1 MQFKVMRFADEYAGG
16 VSESIGRLQKS
27 TTSAEER
34 LAVQSW
40 KHQQVESAYLIASG
54 PNWVAN
60 AVDMV
65 VLATLTRMV
74 LEDAWVA
81 ETYGERARFVLETHI
96 TLEQSSWELVAG
108 FLTEDQRQ
116 RLKQIIEEWR
126 RKNPQIRAVG
136 YIHFN
141 DFAKSAGTTF
151 ESEEKRSDSLFSLL
165 RLDPFNSLDPAVREI
180 TETRQLA
187 ERTIFYLQRAPGL
200 LDMQIERMSYAFAVM
215 PETKTVLADLD
226 RISLLGSAAA
236 QLVNTLPQTLATER
250 QALVAQLMGELEA
263 RRGAIAEISGDLRA
277 TLVAGTDTA
286 NALHA
291 TLESLDRITARFAA
305 KPGEAATKE
314 KGPPFDIRQ
323 YTQMLQ
329 ELAASTRELNALAA
343 RVDGALPGVQQA
355 TATVSANMER
365 LTSQLFWRLV
375 ILLVIAVGLV
385 FGAAIAYRATVSRMR

>member
-1 MQFKVMRFADEYAGG
+1 
-16 VSESIGRLQKS
+16 
-27 TTSAEER
+27 
-34 LAVQSW
+34 
-40 KHQQVESAYLIASG
+40 
-54 PNWVAN
+54 
-60 AVDMV
+60 
-65 VLATLTRMV
+65 VL
-74 LEDAWVA
+74 D
-81 ETYGERARFVLETHI
+81 THI
-96 TLEQSSWELVAG
+96 RREQEAWAIVAG
-108 FLTEDQRQ
+108 MLSTEQQ
-116 RLKQIIEEWR
+116 AGVKEIIDDWR
-126 RKNPQIRAVG
+126 AKNPQVRAVG

-141 DFAKSAGTTF
+141 EFAKALGT
-151 ESEEKRSDSLFSLL
+151 SEDDKKRTDSLFSLL

-200 LDMQIERMSYAFAVM
+200 LDMQIERMTYAFAVM
-215 PETKTVLADLD
+215 PESKALLADIE
-226 RISLLGSAAA
+226 RISLLGSAADR
-236 QLVNTLPQTLATER
+236 LVNTLPQTLSAER
-250 QALVAQLMGELEA
+250 QALVAQLMSELES

-305 KPGEAATKE
+305 KPGEADSKE

-343 RVDGALPGVQQA
+343 RVDGALPVVHQA
-355 TATVSANMER
+355 TADVAANMER

-375 ILLVIAVGLV
+375 ILLVIAVVLV
-385 FGAAIAYRATVSRMR
+385 FAASLGYRAAVARMR